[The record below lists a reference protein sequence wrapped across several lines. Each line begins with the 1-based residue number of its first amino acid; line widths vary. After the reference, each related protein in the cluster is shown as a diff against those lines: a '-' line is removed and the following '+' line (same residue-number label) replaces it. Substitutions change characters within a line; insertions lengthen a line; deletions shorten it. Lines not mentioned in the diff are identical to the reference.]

1 MPNEKRVKIVYRRT
15 PEFAVMVASVKRAMA
30 ITAKLNRLMYDD
42 ADEIRA
48 FPTHELGH
56 NSNRPVLDV
65 AQRVEVA

>member
-1 MPNEKRVKIVYRRT
+1 
-15 PEFAVMVASVKRAMA
+15 MVASVKRAMA

-65 AQRVEVA
+65 AQRVEAA